1 MEYILYIWAKN
12 ARCEIFK
19 WKIYGEK
26 RKKYIEEN
34 EARFWKSG
42 SV

>member
-1 MEYILYIWAKN
+1 MQGVKFLNGKYMAKSV
-12 ARCEIFK
+12 
-19 WKIYGEK
+19 
-26 RKKYIEEN
+26 KKYIEEN